1 MKELRKKTYLTLWT
15 ILSLILLSVLVLMN
29 LQGYLR
35 EREDIRRM
43 LNILEDRNAF
53 RENGHWPGNGI
64 PGDPLR
70 PGEDADPVPENAEAP
85 RLKPRE
91 LENMMIPEKEMYTVA
106 VKDGRIDGIFN
117 FGNVSE
123 NFDVTAVAEEIL
135 AKEDAD
141 RMYAENLYFA
151 GYSFRYHYGES
162 IVILNTADIRSK
174 LRTLLAESMLLL
186 VVMEAVIIFVTGRIT
201 RWITKPAEEA
211 FTRQREFIADAS
223 HELKTPLAVIM
234 ASADEMH
241 PVNGEASY
249 LENIRYE
256 SDRMS
261 RLIAGLLNLS
271 KLENTVEVSERKE
284 EDLSRI
290 LEKTC
295 LSYEGVA
302 FEQQVAIETKIEENL
317 KLLCNR
323 EEMEQMFSTILDNA
337 VHHSRP
343 GSAVCVEAE
352 RSRKKRNGI
361 CIRMINTGDAIPEGE
376 EEKIFERFYRGDKAR
391 SRKDNRYGLGLAIAR
406 RIARNHSGDIRAHS
420 ENGRTVFTIELP
432 QKA

>member
-151 GYSFRYHYGES
+151 GYSFRYVSYP
-162 IVILNTADIRSK
+162 RS
-174 LRTLLAESMLLL
+174 
-186 VVMEAVIIFVTGRIT
+186 
-201 RWITKPAEEA
+201 
-211 FTRQREFIADAS
+211 
-223 HELKTPLAVIM
+223 
-234 ASADEMH
+234 
-241 PVNGEASY
+241 
-249 LENIRYE
+249 
-256 SDRMS
+256 
-261 RLIAGLLNLS
+261 
-271 KLENTVEVSERKE
+271 
-284 EDLSRI
+284 
-290 LEKTC
+290 
-295 LSYEGVA
+295 
-302 FEQQVAIETKIEENL
+302 
-317 KLLCNR
+317 
-323 EEMEQMFSTILDNA
+323 
-337 VHHSRP
+337 
-343 GSAVCVEAE
+343 
-352 RSRKKRNGI
+352 
-361 CIRMINTGDAIPEGE
+361 
-376 EEKIFERFYRGDKAR
+376 
-391 SRKDNRYGLGLAIAR
+391 
-406 RIARNHSGDIRAHS
+406 
-420 ENGRTVFTIELP
+420 
-432 QKA
+432 